1 MGRRKERGQE
11 DEKGMGR
18 RRIRGSGGGVG
29 REEDEKGVGRNVFF
43 ILRTNLEINTLS
55 SGLIL

>member
-43 ILRTNLEINTLS
+43 LF
-55 SGLIL
+55 